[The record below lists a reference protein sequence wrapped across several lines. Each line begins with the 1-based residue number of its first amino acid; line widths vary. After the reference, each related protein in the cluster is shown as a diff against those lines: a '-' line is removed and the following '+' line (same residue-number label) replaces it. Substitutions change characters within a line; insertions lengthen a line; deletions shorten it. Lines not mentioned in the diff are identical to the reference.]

1 MPAIVGPMRALPLL
15 LAAVALARA
24 AIDPST
30 VAVVASRDPESAAL
44 ARDYARSREIP
55 ESHVI
60 LLDLPASARAS
71 VDWGSYSRLIL
82 NPLRAELRAR
92 GLLAGQMAAA
102 PDARGRRAFAAEGPQ
117 RLRWIVL
124 CRGMPWLIR
133 RDAGPDGKAPGASP
147 ASEAASV
154 DSELALIAAPD
165 TDPAGARPNPWFGKP
180 DAEAAVVRTA
190 RLDGPTDADVRR
202 AMAGARFA
210 ETRGLRGRAYVD
222 NGGPY
227 KEGDDW
233 LRRVASL
240 CRDLGF
246 PTDVETT
253 REPLADLAR
262 FDAPALYFGWYEAS
276 PRGKLAEPEAR
287 LAPGAVAFHL
297 HSFSAVELRSPST
310 GWTGPLVAK
319 GAALTF
325 GNVAEP
331 YLGLTVRPDRVLAGL
346 ASGLTAG
353 EAAWAATPS
362 VSWMGVIVGDPFYRP
377 FATPLH
383 EQLDPTLRPA
393 DAWSGYPYLRAAGR
407 EQVDPEL
414 REALLVT
421 GLQRS
426 ASLAGLLDYARHRQ
440 ATGKPFDWPNRALPR
455 LDTEDPGLLLE
466 AATFLRKAGKTR
478 EAEELAERL
487 RKRLPDDPVRR
498 KAWEKALGD

>member
-1 MPAIVGPMRALPLL
+1 MRALPLFL
-15 LAAVALARA
+15 VAAVVARA

-44 ARDYARSREIP
+44 ARDYARSRAIP
-55 ESHVI
+55 EANVI
-60 LLDLPASARAS
+60 LLDLPAEAAAS
-71 VDWGSYSRLIL
+71 VDWSSYSRLIL
-82 NPLRAELRAR
+82 NPLRAELRPR
-92 GLLAGQMAAA
+92 GLLTGGLAETLDG
-102 PDARGRRAFAAEGPQ
+102 RGRRAFAAEGPQ

-124 CRGMPWLIR
+124 CRGVPWLIR

-154 DSELALIAAPD
+154 DSELALIASPD
-165 TDPAGARPNPWFGKP
+165 ADPAGPRPNPWFRKLVEDPVAPG
-180 DAEAAVVRTA
+180 VIRTA

-202 AMAGARFA
+202 ALAGARLA

-227 KEGDDW
+227 PEGDDW
-233 LRRVASL
+233 LRRATTL

-253 REPLADLAR
+253 RAPLGALAR
-262 FDAPALYFGWYEAS
+262 FDAPALYFGWYEAA
-276 PRGKLAEPEAR
+276 PRGKLAEAEAR

-297 HSFSAVELRSPST
+297 HSFSGVELRSAT
-310 GWTGPLVAK
+310 KGWTGPLVAK
-319 GAALTF
+319 GASLTF

-331 YLGLTVRPDRVLAGL
+331 YLGLTLRPDALLAGL
-346 ASGLTAG
+346 AGGLTAG
-353 EAAWAATPS
+353 EAAWAATPA

-383 EQLDPTLRPA
+383 EQLDPARHPA

-440 ATGKPFDWPNRALPR
+440 AAGKPFEWPNRALPR
-455 LDTEDPGLLLE
+455 LETEDLGLLIE
-466 AATFLRKAGKTR
+466 AAAFLRKTGKPR
-478 EAEELAERL
+478 EAGELAELL
-487 RKRLPDDPVRR
+487 RKRLAGDPARR
-498 KAWEKALGD
+498 EAMEKAVGN

>member
-1 MPAIVGPMRALPLL
+1 MRALPLL
-15 LAAVALARA
+15 LVAFALARA

-44 ARDYARSREIP
+44 ARDYARSRAIP
-55 ESHVI
+55 EANVI
-60 LLDLPASARAS
+60 LLALPASASAS
-71 VDWGSYSRLIL
+71 VDWPSYSRLIL
-82 NPLRAELRAR
+82 NPLRLELRRR
-92 GLLAGQMAAA
+92 GLLAGAMAEA
-102 PDARGRRAFAAEGPQ
+102 PDGRGRVAFAAEGPQ

-124 CRGMPWLIR
+124 CRGLPWLIR
-133 RDAGPDGKAPGASP
+133 RDPGPDGKPPGASP

-154 DSELALIAAPD
+154 DSELALVASAD
-165 TDPAGARPNPWFGKP
+165 GEPAGARPNPWFGKP
-180 DAEAAVVRTA
+180 ADDPAAPAVIRTA
-190 RLDGPTDADVRR
+190 RLDGPSDADVRR
-202 AMAGARFA
+202 ALAGARLA
-210 ETRGLRGRAYVD
+210 EARGLRGRAYVD

-253 REPLADLAR
+253 RAPLGAAAR
-262 FDAPALYFGWYEAS
+262 FDAPALYFGWYEPA

-297 HSFSAVELRSPST
+297 HSFSAVELRSASM
-310 GWTGPLVAK
+310 GWTGPLVGK

-331 YLGLTVRPDRVLAGL
+331 YLGLTLRPDRLLAGL

-377 FATPLH
+377 FAVPLH
-383 EQLDPTLRPA
+383 EQLDPKRHPA
-393 DAWSGYPYLRAAGR
+393 DAWSGYPYLRAAGQ
-407 EQVDPEL
+407 EQMDPEL

-440 ATGKPFDWPNRALPR
+440 ATGRPFDWPNRALPR
-455 LDTEDPGLLLE
+455 LDTEDLGLLIE
-466 AATFLRKAGKTR
+466 AAVFLRKAVRPR
-478 EAEELAERL
+478 EAEELAGCL
-487 RKRLPDDPVRR
+487 GKRLPTDPARR
-498 KAWEKALGD
+498 EALEKALRD

>member
-1 MPAIVGPMRALPLL
+1 MRALPLL
-15 LAAVALARA
+15 LVAFALARA
-24 AIDPST
+24 AIDPAT

-55 ESHVI
+55 EANVI
-60 LLDLPASARAS
+60 LLDLPATAQAS
-71 VDWGSYSRLIL
+71 VGWGDYSRLIL
-82 NPLRAELRAR
+82 NPLRAELGAR
-92 GLLAGQMAAA
+92 GLLTGKMAEAT
-102 PDARGRRAFAAEGPQ
+102 DARGRRAFAAEGPQ

-133 RDAGPDGKAPGASP
+133 RDPGPDGKAPGASP

-165 TDPAGARPNPWFGKP
+165 TDPAGARPNPWSGKP
-180 DAEAAVVRTA
+180 VAEPPASAAIRTA

-202 AMAGARFA
+202 ALAGARFA
-210 ETRGLRGRAYVD
+210 EARGLRGRAYVD

-246 PTDVETT
+246 PTDVEAT
-253 REPLADLAR
+253 RAPLAELAR

-276 PRGKLAEPEAR
+276 PKGKLADPEAR

-297 HSFSAVELRSPST
+297 HSFSGVELRSAT
-310 GWTGPLVAK
+310 RGWTGPLVAK

-331 YLGLTVRPDRVLAGL
+331 YLGLTLRPDALLAGL
-346 ASGLTAG
+346 AGGLTAG

-383 EQLDPTLRPA
+383 EQLDPALRPA

-426 ASLAGLLDYARHRQ
+426 ASVAGLLDYARHRQ
-440 ATGKPFDWPNRALPR
+440 AAGKPFEWPNRALPR

-466 AATFLRKAGKTR
+466 AAAFLRKAGKTR
-478 EAEELAERL
+478 AAEELAGRL
-487 RKRLPDDPVRR
+487 RQRLPSDPARR
-498 KAWEKALGD
+498 KTWEKALGD